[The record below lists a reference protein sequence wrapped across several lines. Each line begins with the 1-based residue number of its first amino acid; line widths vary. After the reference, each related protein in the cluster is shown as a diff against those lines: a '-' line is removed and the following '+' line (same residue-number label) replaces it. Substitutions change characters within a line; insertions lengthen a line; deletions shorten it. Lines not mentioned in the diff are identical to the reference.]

1 MNIIYF
7 WNQKTIYNLKQ
18 TLRLKNLPQ
27 KKSCPSF
34 ANGKILEVSSPP
46 SHPWIIG
53 HLGPYRCGVP
63 GTWPSCHGHGNGGQA
78 HRGEATNMAAA
89 RRCRSR
95 GSRWSTTEQWSWGC
109 RGCGRRQEGLQDV
122 VFDWLIGLGWVGLGW
137 VGVGLGW
144 VGLGWVGVGWLVD
157 WVEVGLEGMYF
168 WRRPSC
174 ATGKVLGL
182 SWNLSACKIGNI

>member
-1 MNIIYF
+1 MARF
-7 WNQKTIYNLKQ
+7 WKFH
-18 TLRLKNLPQ
+18 LPHHD
-27 KKSCPSF
+27 P
-34 ANGKILEVSSPP
+34 
-46 SHPWIIG
+46 IIG

-78 HRGEATNMAAA
+78 HRSEATNMAA
-89 RRCRSR
+89 RRCGTR

-109 RGCGRRQEGLQDV
+109 RGCGRRKEGLQDV
-122 VFDWLIGLGWVGLGW
+122 VFVDWLI
-137 VGVGLGW
+137 
-144 VGLGWVGVGWLVD
+144 GWLVD
-157 WVEVGLEGMYF
+157 WLIGWLVDWLVGWLGWGWFGFVARECFF